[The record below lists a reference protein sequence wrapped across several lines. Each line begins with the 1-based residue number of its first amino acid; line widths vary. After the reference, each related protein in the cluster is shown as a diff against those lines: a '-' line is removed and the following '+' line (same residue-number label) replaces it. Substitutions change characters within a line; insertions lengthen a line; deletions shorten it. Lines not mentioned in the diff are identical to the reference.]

1 MRHRE
6 PSAACFAMLCY
17 AEMILWLWCW
27 AQSAAAETH
36 SLTALRMGTT
46 DGTELP
52 EHIAMWMVDDVRY
65 SYYNSTVGKPVPLFD
80 WFNTTEGR
88 EFWDR
93 RFEHMIDGHKIFQW
107 SVRKIAQDFNHTG
120 VHTYQYVGRCELDD
134 DGTKRVKVYHACDGK
149 DFISLDVHTMSWV
162 AVVPQAV
169 VYKRKR
175 EADPASQQIIS
186 RYYRKDCFDFLKTF
200 LKFGKETLQRKVR
213 PEVSVIDRKDSRSA
227 GVEVLCHVTG
237 FYPRTVN
244 ASWVRDGQAVLEEGL
259 WRGEVL
265 PNGDGTYQL
274 RKTLT
279 VSAEEQEKRS
289 YSCRVEHSSLE
300 EPMTVKW
307 DPQAAQ
313 HTGIIAGVLAAALG
327 LIAVLI
333 VIIWR
338 RRAVISCCSA
348 PTSQEDE
355 QDSVASVPLSST
367 SGEAEGQAEGQ
378 ESMPGAPPSLC

>member
-1 MRHRE
+1 M
-6 PSAACFAMLCY
+6 ALIMMCIALT
-17 AEMILWLWCW
+17 
-27 AQSAAAETH
+27 ETH

-307 DPQAAQ
+307 GKTQRYDASCLLLQLQRCRHCPHCSLLSCCLLCVSDPQAAQ

-338 RRAVISCCSA
+338 RRA
-348 PTSQEDE
+348 
-355 QDSVASVPLSST
+355 
-367 SGEAEGQAEGQ
+367 GEGVGGV
-378 ESMPGAPPSLC
+378 GAGFL